1 MNIKLESVVFLMQVV
16 MILVVFIY
24 KNNLGHCFRY
34 GFSPK
39 NDSYISIMKLAS
51 KIGNLDFN
59 NDFIQFDNHH
69 ELVEYMI
76 KNPGMIETGI
86 IFNDTLTYVIVANN
100 TGEMDYSGLG
110 YNEVYRNTYYP
121 GLSTATQVYLI
132 NIDVNRL
139 SYYIISFR

>member
-1 MNIKLESVVFLMQVV
+1 
-16 MILVVFIY
+16 
-24 KNNLGHCFRY
+24 
-34 GFSPK
+34 
-39 NDSYISIMKLAS
+39 MKLAS

-59 NDFIQFDNHH
+59 NDIIQFDNHH

-110 YNEVYRNTYYP
+110 YNEIYRNTYYP

-132 NIDVNRL
+132 NLDVNRL